1 MKRLYSSALT
11 LCTFLSISAQE
22 VVWQKDIKS
31 STQDFLSQM
40 TTTIDQQYL
49 ITGSSIPSR
58 TSGTTPSTGSGT
70 ALSRASGISSLS
82 KAGSTLPFGSAQ
94 GKLAQGPQN
103 NGYDFH
109 LVKLNQQ
116 GEEVWEKYF
125 SGQNHDFLS
134 ATVNTQEGGFLLA
147 GTTFSGKGLDKK
159 EDSKG
164 GSDIWLIR
172 INEFGDELWQK
183 TIGGASDE
191 EARAVIQTT
200 DMGFFVAGNVAFGS
214 LPFDSAQGTEQGS
227 LREPQGTSGTQGT
240 RGYGSKDVLVV
251 RLDKNGKELSQL
263 VLGGKGLDEVEKM
276 IPTKDG
282 GALLGVYSRSN
293 AVEGSGMPDSGSK
306 AISQK
311 PKASGNYGEG
321 DYWII
326 KLSKD
331 GKMEWEKNFGGTG
344 DDHLRTLALTSTGY
358 LIGGESRSERSG
370 NKAVGIEEG
379 TDLWLISLD
388 ERGEEI
394 WQKSYNFKNRDVLM
408 GMSVIS
414 TPNPSRGGESTHL
427 TKGILLG
434 GYTQAEG
441 RIESDDETFWML
453 YLDQNG
459 NEQWRKHVKGE
470 SKKKEERL
478 SDIKLN
484 RDGSIVLAGTS
495 AEELGKENWKI
506 VKLGDKQID
515 QLIEKQD
522 IKIYPNPV
530 SEYAYVEINMDDGSG
545 MLGDGKT
552 EAEITVYDMGGRQ
565 LQSVKTKNKVTKI
578 NTQALIQGAYLVSV
592 KTNDN
597 KTASAKLIKK

>member
-1 MKRLYSSALT
+1 GV
-11 LCTFLSISAQE
+11 E
-22 VVWQKDIKS
+22 
-31 STQDFLSQM
+31 
-40 TTTIDQQYL
+40 
-49 ITGSSIPSR
+49 G
-58 TSGTTPSTGSGT
+58 
-70 ALSRASGISSLS
+70 
-82 KAGSTLPFGSAQ
+82 KA
-94 GKLAQGPQN
+94 
-103 NGYDFH
+103 
-109 LVKLNQQ
+109 
-116 GEEVWEKYF
+116 
-125 SGQNHDFLS
+125 
-134 ATVNTQEGGFLLA
+134 
-147 GTTFSGKGLDKK
+147 
-159 EDSKG
+159 
-164 GSDIWLIR
+164 
-172 INEFGDELWQK
+172 
-183 TIGGASDE
+183 
-191 EARAVIQTT
+191 
-200 DMGFFVAGNVAFGS
+200 
-214 LPFDSAQGTEQGS
+214 
-227 LREPQGTSGTQGT
+227 T

-282 GALLGVYSRSN
+282 GALLGVYSRSSEVK
-293 AVEGSGMPDSGSK
+293 AGSTKLEAGSGK
-306 AISQK
+306 TISYQ
-311 PKASGNYGEG
+311 PKTTNNYGEG

-326 KLSKD
+326 KLNKD
-331 GKMEWEKNFGGTG
+331 GKVEWEKNFGGKG

-370 NKAVGIEEG
+370 NKTVGIEEG
-379 TDLWLISLD
+379 TDLWLLSLD
-388 ERGEEI
+388 ERGEEL
-394 WQKSYNFKNRDVLM
+394 WQKSYNFKNRDLLM
-408 GMSVIS
+408 GMSVVYNRS
-414 TPNPSRGGESTHL
+414 TDNNQPS

-441 RIESDDETFWML
+441 RIEADDETFWML

-459 NEQWRKHVKGE
+459 NEQWRKHVTGDKRQR
-470 SKKKEERL
+470 EERL

-530 SEYAYVEINMDDGSG
+530 SDYAYVEINMDAGSG
-545 MLGDGKT
+545 MLGDGKS

-578 NTQALIQGAYLVSV
+578 NTQALVQGAYLVSV

>member
-1 MKRLYSSALT
+1 MRKLYAGAST
-11 LCTFLSISAQE
+11 LCAVFCLSAQE
-22 VVWQKDIKS
+22 VVWQKDIRS
-31 STQDFLSQM
+31 STQDFLSQV

-49 ITGSSIPSR
+49 ITGSSIRPDNNQ
-58 TSGTTPSTGSGT
+58 P
-70 ALSRASGISSLS
+70 ASDN
-82 KAGSTLPFGSAQ
+82 K
-94 GKLAQGPQN
+94 KQN

-125 SGQNHDFLS
+125 SGKNHDFLS

-147 GTTFSGKGLDKK
+147 GTSYSGKGLDKK
-159 EDSKG
+159 EDSRG
-164 GSDIWLIR
+164 GSDFWLIR

-183 TIGGASDE
+183 TIGSTADE

-200 DMGFFVAGNVAFGS
+200 DFGFFVAGNVQNS
-214 LPFDSAQGTEQGS
+214 TK
-227 LREPQGTSGTQGT
+227 
-240 RGYGSKDVLVV
+240 GYGSKDVLVV

-282 GALLGVYSRSN
+282 GALLGVYSRSG
-293 AVEGSGMPDSGSK
+293 ALTGSGKTEAGSSK
-306 AISQK
+306 TINYQ
-311 PKASGNYGEG
+311 PKTSNNFGEG
-321 DYWII
+321 DYWIV

-331 GKMEWEKNFGGTG
+331 GKVEWEKNFGGKG

-370 NKAVGIEEG
+370 NKSVGIEEG
-379 TDLWLISLD
+379 TDLWLISID
-388 ERGEEI
+388 ERGEEL
-394 WQKSYNFKNRDVLM
+394 WQKSYSFKNRDVLM
-408 GMSVIS
+408 GMSVIAGKQED
-414 TPNPSRGGESTHL
+414 GGGKS
-427 TKGILLG
+427 KGILLG

-441 RIESDDETFWML
+441 RIENDDETFWML

-470 SKKKEERL
+470 SRKKEERL

-506 VKLGDKQID
+506 VKLGDKQVD

-522 IKIYPNPV
+522 IRIYPNPV
-530 SEYAYVEINMDDGSG
+530 TDYVYVE
-545 MLGDGKT
+545 LGFEGLREGAF
-552 EAEITVYDMGGRQ
+552 EAEIAVYDMGGRK
-565 LQSVKTKNKVTKI
+565 LETVKTKNKITKI
-578 NTQALIQGAYLVSV
+578 NTQPLIQGAYLVVV
-592 KTNDN
+592 KTND
-597 KTASAKLIKK
+597 KTANAKLIKK

>member
-1 MKRLYSSALT
+1 MKKLAMSMLT
-11 LCTFLSISAQE
+11 LCSILGVSAQE
-22 VVWQKDIKS
+22 VVWQKDIRS
-31 STQDFLSQM
+31 STQDFLSQV

-49 ITGSSIPSR
+49 ITGSSIRGNSQKITGSSSPA
-58 TSGTTPSTGSGT
+58 TSGLPS
-70 ALSRASGISSLS
+70 A
-82 KAGSTLPFGSAQ
+82 TLQ
-94 GKLAQGPQN
+94 QN

-125 SGQNHDFLS
+125 SGKNHDFLS

-147 GTTFSGKGLDKK
+147 GSSYSGKGLDKK

-164 GSDIWLIR
+164 GSDFWLIR

-183 TIGGASDE
+183 TIGSAADE
-191 EARAVIQTT
+191 ETRAVIQTT
-200 DMGFFVAGNVAFGS
+200 DMGFFVVGNMQKS
-214 LPFDSAQGTEQGS
+214 PK
-227 LREPQGTSGTQGT
+227 
-240 RGYGSKDVLVV
+240 GYGSKDVLVV

-282 GALLGVYSRSN
+282 GALLGVYSRSG
-293 AVEGSGMPDSGSK
+293 ALAGSGKTETGSSK
-306 AISQK
+306 TINYQ
-311 PKASGNYGEG
+311 PKTSNNYGEG
-321 DYWII
+321 DYWIV

-331 GKMEWEKNFGGTG
+331 GKVEWEKNFGGKG
-344 DDHLRTLALTSTGY
+344 DDHVRTLALTSIGY

-370 NKAVGIEEG
+370 NKSVGIEDG
-379 TDLWLISLD
+379 TDLWLIAVDLNGN
-388 ERGEEI
+388 EQ
-394 WQKSYNFKNRDVLM
+394 WQKSYSFKNRDVLM
-408 GMSVIS
+408 GMSVIVGKQEDGS
-414 TPNPSRGGESTHL
+414 GKS
-427 TKGILLG
+427 KGILLG

-441 RIESDDETFWML
+441 RIENDDETFWML

-470 SKKKEERL
+470 SRKKEERL

-506 VKLGDKQID
+506 VKLGDKQVD

-530 SEYAYVEINMDDGSG
+530 TDYVYVE
-545 MLGDGKT
+545 LGFEGLREAAF
-552 EAEITVYDMGGRQ
+552 EAEIAVYDMGGRK
-565 LQSVKTKNKVTKI
+565 LETVKTKNKITKI
-578 NTQALIQGAYLVSV
+578 NTQSLIQGAYLVVV
-592 KTNDN
+592 KTND
-597 KTASAKLIKK
+597 KTANAKLIKK

>member
-1 MKRLYSSALT
+1 MNKIYSGALF
-11 LCTFLSISAQE
+11 LCSVLGISAQE

-31 STQDFLSQM
+31 STQDFLSQV

-49 ITGSSIPSR
+49 ITGSSI
-58 TSGTTPSTGSGT
+58 
-70 ALSRASGISSLS
+70 RAESEIS
-82 KAGSTLPFGSAQ
+82 KAG
-94 GKLAQGPQN
+94 GKSNMPVANSQQPN

-109 LVKLNQQ
+109 LIKLNQQ

-147 GTTFSGKGLDKK
+147 GTSFSGKGLDKK
-159 EDSKG
+159 DDSKG
-164 GSDIWLIR
+164 GSDFWLIR

-183 TIGGASDE
+183 TIGSTADE
-191 EARAVIQTT
+191 EASAVIQTT
-200 DMGFFVAGNVAFGS
+200 DMGFFVAGNRTTGS
-214 LPFDSAQGTEQGS
+214 LPLNDSGTADQRS
-227 LREPQGTSGTQGT
+227 LRLSKGTI
-240 RGYGSKDVLVV
+240 GYGSKDVLIV

-282 GALLGVYSRSN
+282 GALLGVYSRSTSSPN
-293 AVEGSGMPDSGSK
+293 PSQGGEQDRSIQNSK
-306 AISQK
+306 SLSSYAKSTE
-311 PKASGNYGEG
+311 NFGEG

-326 KLSKD
+326 KLNKE
-331 GKMEWEKNFGGTG
+331 GKVEWEKNFGGKG
-344 DDHLRTLALTSTGY
+344 DDHLRTLALTSIGY
-358 LIGGESRSERSG
+358 LVGGESRSERSG
-370 NKAVGIEEG
+370 NKTVGIEEG
-379 TDLWLISLD
+379 TDLWLISLN

-414 TPNPSRGGESTHL
+414 SPNPSKGGGSENV
-427 TKGILLG
+427 KGILLG

-441 RIESDDETFWML
+441 RIEADDETFWML
-453 YLDQNG
+453 YLNEKG
-459 NEQWRKHVKGE
+459 EEQWRKHVKGE
-470 SKKKEERL
+470 SRKKEERL

-484 RDGSIVLAGTS
+484 RDGSIILAGTS
-495 AEELGKENWKI
+495 TEELGKENWKI

-515 QLIEKQD
+515 QLIEKQE
-522 IKIYPNPV
+522 IRIYPNPV
-530 SEYAYVEINMDDGSG
+530 SEYAYVEIGTSPNPSKGG
-545 MLGDGKT
+545 EPPF
-552 EAEITVYDMGGRQ
+552 EAEIIVYDMGGRQ
-565 LQSVKTKNKVTKI
+565 LQSLKTKNKVTKI
-578 NTQALIQGAYLVSV
+578 NTQNLIQGAYLVTV

>member
-1 MKRLYSSALT
+1 MNKFYTGALF
-11 LCTFLSISAQE
+11 LCTVLSMSAQE

-31 STQDFLSQM
+31 STQDFLSQV

-49 ITGSSIPSR
+49 VSGSSIQSN
-58 TSGTTPSTGSGT
+58 PSTGSG
-70 ALSRASGISSLS
+70 L
-82 KAGSTLPFGSAQ
+82 AGQ
-94 GKLAQGPQN
+94 KQN

-116 GEEVWEKYF
+116 GDEVWEKYF
-125 SGQNHDFLS
+125 SGKNHDFLS

-147 GTTFSGKGLDKK
+147 GTSYSGKGLDKK
-159 EDSKG
+159 EESKG

-183 TIGGASDE
+183 TIGGTSDE
-191 EARAVIQTT
+191 EARSVIQTT
-200 DMGFFVAGNVAFGS
+200 DFGFFVAGNV
-214 LPFDSAQGTEQGS
+214 T
-227 LREPQGTSGTQGT
+227 LREPQGSK
-240 RGYGSKDVLVV
+240 GYGSKDVLIV
-251 RLDKNGKELSQL
+251 RLDKSGKELSQL

-293 AVEGSGMPDSGSK
+293 AGGSK
-306 AISQK
+306 K
-311 PKASGNYGEG
+311 TENFGEG

-326 KLSKD
+326 KLNKD
-331 GKMEWEKNFGGTG
+331 GKVEWEKNFGGKG

-370 NKAVGIEEG
+370 NKSVGIEEG
-379 TDLWLISLD
+379 TDLWMISLD

-394 WQKSYNFKNRDVLM
+394 WQKSYNFRNRDVLM
-408 GMSVIS
+408 GMSVLHAS
-414 TPNPSRGGESTHL
+414 DAQSS
-427 TKGILLG
+427 KGILLG

-441 RIESDDETFWML
+441 RIENDDETFWML

-470 SKKKEERL
+470 SRKREERL

-484 RDGSIVLAGTS
+484 RDGSIILAGTS

-530 SEYAYVEINMDDGSG
+530 SDYAYVEIGFDFKDADIVM
-545 MLGDGKT
+545 
-552 EAEITVYDMGGRQ
+552 YDMGGRQ
-565 LQSVKTKNKVTKI
+565 LQSLKTKNKVTKM
-578 NTQALIQGAYLVSV
+578 NTQALIQGAYLIVI
-592 KTNDN
+592 KTDTN
-597 KTASAKLIKK
+597 KTANAKLIKK